1 MPIGGIA
8 MANRYDSRRR
18 VRRFDELR
26 QDTLNR
32 RIERRFDA
40 MVEAFDAEDY
50 AEIVKQAD
58 AIADAAEQGVELS
71 DR

>member
-1 MPIGGIA
+1 MV
-8 MANRYDSRRR
+8 NRYDCRRN

-40 MVEAFDAEDY
+40 MVEAYNIGDY
-50 AEIVKQAD
+50 EGIVKQAD
-58 AIADAAEQGVELS
+58 AIVEAASEGAELL